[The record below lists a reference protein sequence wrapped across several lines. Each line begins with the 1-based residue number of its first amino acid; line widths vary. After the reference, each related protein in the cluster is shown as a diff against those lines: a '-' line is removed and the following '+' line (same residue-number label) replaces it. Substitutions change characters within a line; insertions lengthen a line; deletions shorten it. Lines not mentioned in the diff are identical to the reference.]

1 VRRLATP
8 FGAATL
14 ALLVLAGWAAWTAG
28 IFDGPL
34 ARDVRTSSVYAA
46 PGIDLDQAAAERV
59 IGNRRLV
66 VAFLDGDA
74 DLAQA
79 CDGTAD
85 AAAGTLVMLFKP
97 AGDEFEH
104 YGCAQFPDDD
114 YDGENFGKAFAAETV
129 APQGADQFLDRPLE
143 AVKVVAVNYD
153 TLVKSGTVPDG
164 ARTIEPSAPRYLLAA
179 VAVLAVIG
187 GAVTVFLTGRRLGR
201 LAAHHQTTAE
211 AESDTRAS
219 LNAKAAALARQI
231 IDLDRRAADHDG
243 YRELAADYATLAA
256 DLTADDLDPD
266 LDERIERLSE
276 RARGLTRT
284 DAPAG
289 SRRRSK
295 RAPSR

>member
-1 VRRLATP
+1 MKRLTTP

-14 ALLVLAGWAAWTAG
+14 GLLILAGWAAWTAG

-46 PGIDLDQAAAERV
+46 PGVELDQAAAERV

-66 VAFLDGDA
+66 VAFLDRDA
-74 DLAQA
+74 NLDEA
-79 CDGTAD
+79 CDDTSD
-85 AAAGTLVMLFKP
+85 AAAGTLVVLFTP

-104 YGCAQFPDDD
+104 YGCAQFADDD
-114 YDGENFGKAFAAETV
+114 VDGENFGKAFAAETV
-129 APQGADQFLDRPLE
+129 APRGADQFLDRPLE

-179 VAVLAVIG
+179 VAVLAVVG
-187 GAVTVFLTGRRLGR
+187 GAVTVFLAGRRVGR
-201 LAAHHQTTAE
+201 LAARHQATGE
-211 AESDTRAS
+211 AASDARAS
-219 LNAKAAALARQI
+219 RGAKAAALARQI
-231 IDLDRRAADHDG
+231 IDLDRRAAKDD
-243 YRELAADYATLAA
+243 YRALAADYAELAA
-256 DLTADDLDPD
+256 DLIAEDLDPG
-266 LDERIERLSE
+266 LDERIEQLSE
-276 RARGLTRT
+276 RAGELTRT
-284 DAPAG
+284 GARAR

>member
-46 PGIDLDQAAAERV
+46 PGIELDRAAAERV

-66 VAFLDGDA
+66 LAFLDRDA
-74 DLAQA
+74 DLEEA
-79 CDGTAD
+79 CDDTSD
-85 AAAGTLVMLFKP
+85 AAAGTLVILFKP
-97 AGDEFEH
+97 AADEFEH

-129 APQGADQFLDRPLE
+129 APQGADQFLHRPLE
-143 AVKVVAVNYD
+143 AVKVVALNYD
-153 TLVKSGTVPDG
+153 TLVKAGTVPDG

-187 GAVTVFLTGRRLGR
+187 GAVTVFLAGRRIGR
-201 LAAHHQTTAE
+201 LAARHQATSEAE
-211 AESDTRAS
+211 ADARA
-219 LNAKAAALARQI
+219 ARGVKAAALARQI
-231 IDLDRRAADHDG
+231 IDLDRRAAKNDD
-243 YRELAADYATLAA
+243 YRQLAADYARLAA
-256 DLTADDLDPD
+256 DLTADDPDSD
-266 LDERIERLSE
+266 LDERLERLSE
-276 RARGLTRT
+276 RARELTRA